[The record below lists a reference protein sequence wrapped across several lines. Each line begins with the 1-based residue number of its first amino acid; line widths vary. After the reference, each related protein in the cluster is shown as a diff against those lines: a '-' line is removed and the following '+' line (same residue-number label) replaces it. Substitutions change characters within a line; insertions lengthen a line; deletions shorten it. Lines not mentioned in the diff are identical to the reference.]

1 MRRARTQRPA
11 ERVHPL
17 LHPCRCFLTPKVLCI
32 GCARWYR
39 HYRVVTARLAKWR
52 AQP

>member
-17 LHPCRCFLTPKVLCI
+17 LQACRCFLTPKVLCVT
-32 GCARWYR
+32 CARWHR
-39 HYRVVTARLAKWR
+39 HYRVVTARVAATR
-52 AQP
+52 AG